1 MADADEFVD
10 YDVLEEGADTGAV
23 KEVQKETKK

>member
-10 YDVLEEGADTGAV
+10 YDVLEESADAGAV